1 MNLQIKISKKIFY
14 ASGLIAIIGGIL
26 SLFYYAYLMP
36 LHVDEAGWWFNYT
49 NKAYQY
55 RFIFNPLDPNH
66 TLTIYL
72 AKISLLVF
80 GNTGIGLRFPVIF
93 FGVLSAGI
101 FFLFVRKVTS
111 SSLTGIVASALL
123 FLNPFFLH
131 YSHELRGY
139 SAYFFLVVCCY
150 LCFIR
155 LLEKGDRF
163 STWII
168 FFVLFIACYI
178 SNLSAPI
185 FFSIFLATIWI
196 FVIFSK
202 ITLIGDRVP
211 GIESIQIK
219 SLFIYSV
226 IVASFFVFIVF
237 YVDRTST
244 INQFVVHSK
253 ESNYLAIPDLFSA
266 FLGYHYLDDAISVL
280 YSYPLIIWLISL
292 SSFIYGWWGFMK
304 NKAWQGSFFLL
315 MFFLTALFYIS
326 LQTWVPLRSSVYLLP
341 FIILFQACG
350 LKALIEL
357 IIKSFFSSE
366 YREQYSYLS
375 LAGILLCYFTLLSVG
390 KYQNFDP
397 DSDNPYELTRTY
409 LEDNTGLNDLII
421 SSLHDTVGAFYFGDM
436 IREKNFNVYK
446 NGRIENIYYLT
457 PKTGESKIELEM
469 VYPASKK
476 IRLFPLD
483 QFKPI
488 VFFENKGVR
497 PSAVHIFKR
506 KVEIYP
512 VVDLNQSDFLIP
524 GYYGNYKKVCNTQ
537 VDGQG
542 IRVKCYGSNMS
553 CANHLLT
560 LSVKKIDLQFILFH
574 HINDRGTKT
583 VSYASMKSMDQSEK
597 SRKENQD
604 FTLLPD
610 VYRFN
615 PLVNNINDLDIH
627 RKKVDLVDVSLQK
640 MGDGKNTLFCMV
652 GSLFEGNSLING
664 VKVFNWKQ

>member
-1 MNLQIKISKKIFY
+1 M
-14 ASGLIAIIGGIL
+14 
-26 SLFYYAYLMP
+26 
-36 LHVDEAGWWFNYT
+36 
-49 NKAYQY
+49 
-55 RFIFNPLDPNH
+55 
-66 TLTIYL
+66 

-80 GNTGIGLRFPVIF
+80 GNTGIGLCFPVIF

-163 STWII
+163 STWVI

-226 IVASFFVFIVF
+226 IAVSFFAFIVF
-237 YVDRTST
+237 YLDRTST

-315 MFFLTALFYIS
+315 MFFLSALFYIS
-326 LQTWVPLRSSVYLLP
+326 LQTWVPLRASVYLLP

-409 LEDNTGLNDLII
+409 LEDNAGPNDLII
-421 SSLHDTVGAFYFGDM
+421 SSLHDTVGGFYFGDM
-436 IREKNFNVYK
+436 IREKNFNIYK

-476 IRLFPLD
+476 IRFFPLD

-524 GYYGNYKKVCNTQ
+524 GYYGNYKKICNTQ

-627 RKKVDLVDVSLQK
+627 RKKVDLIDVSLQK

-652 GSLFEGNSLING
+652 GSLFEGNSLIRG
-664 VKVFNWKQ
+664 VKVFNWKQETPEVN